1 MNYEMNERMVI
12 IINKVHCFGTIESF
26 TETAA
31 ILRTVHYQF
40 REIARS

>member
-1 MNYEMNERMVI
+1 MI
-12 IINKVHCFGTIESF
+12 CAIESF

-40 REIARS
+40 RDMYKLHTAMR